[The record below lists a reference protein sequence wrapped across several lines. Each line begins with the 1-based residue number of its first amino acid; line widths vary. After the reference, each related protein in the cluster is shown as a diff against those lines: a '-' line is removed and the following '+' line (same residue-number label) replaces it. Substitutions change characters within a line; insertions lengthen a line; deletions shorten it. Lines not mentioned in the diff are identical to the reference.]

1 MSKAYKGKTCVYC
14 AGLGCSSTGDHVLA
28 REFFPEDRRD
38 GLPKVPA
45 CEPCNQAKSKLEHY
59 LTTVLPF
66 AGRHPDAHRV
76 LTTMVPRRLAKN
88 RKLHSQ
94 LATSQG
100 RAWVKRGGMLQPSAT
115 LLLDAQKLED
125 LIRFIVRGLAA
136 YHWATVIPA
145 DYAVGVGVWT
155 EEGERLILPA
165 LPARGKAIARE
176 SWGNG
181 AFEYNGVQ
189 AVDDPC
195 LSLWRLRLYGGALLG
210 GDPAESPDASPR
222 IFAMTSR
229 RPAPELFRY

>member
-1 MSKAYKGKTCVYC
+1 LSKAYKGKTCVYC
-14 AGLGCSSTGDHVLA
+14 ASLACSSTGDHVLA

-45 CEPCNQAKSKLEHY
+45 CKPCNQTKSQLEHY

-88 RKLHSQ
+88 RKLHNQ
-94 LATSQG
+94 LAASQG
-100 RAWVKRGGMLQPSAT
+100 RAWIKRGGMLQPSAT
-115 LLLDAQKLED
+115 LLLDAQKLEGI
-125 LIRFIVRGLAA
+125 IRFIVRGLAA
-136 YHWATVIPA
+136 YHWETVIPA

-165 LPARGKAIARE
+165 LPARGKAVARE
-176 SWGNG
+176 NWGNG
-181 AFEYNGVQ
+181 AFEYDGVQ
-189 AVDDPC
+189 AIDDPC
-195 LSLWRLRLYGGALLG
+195 LSLWRLKLYGGAVLG
-210 GDPAESPDASPR
+210 GDPAGTTDASPR

-229 RPAPELFRY
+229 EPAPDLFRY